1 MKIFLKVLWIWL
13 VSNRMVLRMRRC
25 TPHGTA
31 FRVGLLKLR
40 AAGTSKKYKSLRRS
54 AYGGGLGVFQKK
66 GGGDQPMAWRMRAA
80 MSSTVPRPSMTFCL
94 PWAA

>member
-1 MKIFLKVLWIWL
+1 MWYFLLCMSIK
-13 VSNRMVLRMRRC
+13 C
-25 TPHGTA
+25 
-31 FRVGLLKLR
+31 
-40 AAGTSKKYKSLRRS
+40 KSLRRNR
-54 AYGGGLGVFQKK
+54 YGGGLGVFQKK